1 MIVELSALVQQVQGN
16 GYRAW
21 TGEPVPASAEG
32 ATREEALARL
42 RVLIQQQM
50 QNGIEVVR
58 MQIAAPRGTPIWPD
72 DELTRDWLAGI
83 AAAREAA
90 NHKPE
95 PWADDDEA
103 KPV

>member
-1 MIVELSALVQQVQGN
+1 MELSALVQQVQGN

-21 TGEPVPASAEG
+21 TGDPVPASSEG

-42 RVLIQQQM
+42 RGLIEQQI
-50 QNGIEVVR
+50 QNGVEVVR
-58 MQIAAPRGTPIWPD
+58 LQIAEPRRRPIWPD

-83 AAAREAA
+83 ATAREAA

-95 PWADDDEA
+95 PWVDGDE
-103 KPV
+103 PETV